1 MKRIIPSHME
11 NNIQSS
17 STEFRRA
24 FGFLENKG
32 GALQE
37 DYRLL
42 NLVSVLF
49 TKLGIVAASKV
60 VDE

>member
-1 MKRIIPSHME
+1 ME